1 MKKRK
6 FTAKFKTKVVLEA
19 LKEVSSLSALAKK
32 YDLAPTQ
39 MSSWKKQFLEGA
51 EDVFTSNKGGKTEEE
66 KERERL
72 LQTIGEQ
79 NAVYPI
85 LRTKLSGFIINF
97 S

>member
-51 EDVFTSNKGGKTEEE
+51 EDVFTSNKGGKTEED
-66 KERERL
+66 L

-79 NAVYPI
+79 KVEI
-85 LRTKLSGFIINF
+85 DFLKKVLR
-97 S
+97 

>member
-39 MSSWKKQFLEGA
+39 ISSWKKQFLEGA

-66 KERERL
+66 KEGERL

-79 NAVYPI
+79 KVEI
-85 LRTKLSGFIINF
+85 DFLKKVLR
-97 S
+97 

>member
-39 MSSWKKQFLEGA
+39 ISSWKKQFLEGA
-51 EDVFTSNKGGKTEEE
+51 EDVFTSNKGGKSEEE
-66 KERERL
+66 LEKDKL
-72 LQTIGEQ
+72 LRTIGELKVE
-79 NAVYPI
+79 NDFLKKV
-85 LRTKLSGFIINF
+85 LR
-97 S
+97 